1 MNYLMP
7 MDGFPL
13 LLTFAILVLLAAQVY
28 FLFKIRAVVK
38 RMGRSMETIT
48 YILKKQFYHT
58 RQRADD
64 PFSGIPR
71 NCQFCKHRLAYI
83 HADGPDNALDTLRYR
98 CNLSKRPVAPNGSC
112 ARFELDTTLFE

>member
-1 MNYLMP
+1 MGYVMT

-13 LLTFAILVLLAAQVY
+13 MLTLSILALLAAQVY
-28 FLFKIRAVVK
+28 FLFKIRAIVK
-38 RMGRSMETIT
+38 RMGRSMETIA
-48 YILKKQFYHT
+48 YILKKQFYQT
-58 RQRADD
+58 RPRSDD

-83 HADGPDNALDTLRYR
+83 HADGTDNSLETLRYK